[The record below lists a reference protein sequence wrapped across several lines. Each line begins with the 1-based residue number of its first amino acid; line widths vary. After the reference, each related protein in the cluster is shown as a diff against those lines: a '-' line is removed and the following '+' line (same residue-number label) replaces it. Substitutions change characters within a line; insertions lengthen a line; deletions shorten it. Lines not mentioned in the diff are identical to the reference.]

1 MSRRLIVSLAVAVLV
16 VLGVS
21 QLSAAGE
28 VTLESLAS
36 AIAAL
41 TQKDDDFEQ
50 RIVNIEKNM
59 GLVTAT
65 STPTNTPTDTATP
78 TQTPTVTLTPTVT
91 DTPTITLT
99 PTPTFTPSPT
109 FTPTPLPP
117 PVSFSEVRSEY
128 ESNEARFKNRFT
140 NKTVYI
146 KGTISVLIERRNGGY
161 QIEFKQGSRLD
172 VTCQLPASER
182 SEFLALSVGDSVI
195 AYGHATLDFNV
206 FSDNDLL
213 IKDCR
218 VAPATSEE
226 TQASR
231 SSSQGGRSSQRPTAT
246 NTPVPS
252 KESSEVLTFS
262 IVETEDISFG
272 NAVRLTLRVKMGGS
286 YLSEQGLQI
295 AQEITELHL
304 DRKVNAVSFAFH
316 YPNYNYGA
324 LPYGIIEWAPDGDWA
339 KAIDVKTGDYSR
351 HRFTVKSWRDPEP
364 TPSPGSVATPTFDE
378 YLRSLILCHN
388 KVKVMSGITWGQAP
402 DTIYSDDPRVTGRLE
417 EGDYIQIL
425 TPQLNEYG
433 EIRVKVYPHDNRTVG
448 KTDNQVWIHWGQ
460 LDTQYR
466 FDLIGFVCEE

>member
-41 TQKDDDFEQ
+41 TQKDDAFEQ

-146 KGTISVLIERRNGGY
+146 KGTISVLIERSNGGY

-231 SSSQGGRSSQRPTAT
+231 SSSQGNRSAPRPTAT
-246 NTPVPS
+246 TVRASFTVNRETVNVRAGPSTNYQVIGKIKKGQTFTPNGRNQAGDWLRFRFEG
-252 KESSEVLTFS
+252 KEGWVYAELMNVEHGNLISTVLAPTSTPLPTPAQTTTQECDFESFQLINSEDVSHALAVRVVGRFS
-262 IVETEDISFG
+262 IPKGCTEVDVMAYATFH
-272 NAVRLTLRVKMGGS
+272 AAFLVA
-286 YLSEQGLQI
+286 EEP
-295 AQEITELHL
+295 EI
-304 DRKVNAVSFAFH
+304 DAIGYFFYCDPSQVD
-316 YPNYNYGA
+316 GA
-324 LPYGIIEWAPDGDWA
+324 ANVGIDYAPHGDWS
-339 KAIDVKTGDYSR
+339 KAGENLKGDHSE
-351 HRFTVKSWRDPEP
+351 HEV
-364 TPSPGSVATPTFDE
+364 
-378 YLRSLILCHN
+378 SLQFARGVPC
-388 KVKVMSGITWGQAP
+388 Q
-402 DTIYSDDPRVTGRLE
+402 
-417 EGDYIQIL
+417 
-425 TPQLNEYG
+425 
-433 EIRVKVYPHDNRTVG
+433 
-448 KTDNQVWIHWGQ
+448 
-460 LDTQYR
+460 
-466 FDLIGFVCEE
+466 